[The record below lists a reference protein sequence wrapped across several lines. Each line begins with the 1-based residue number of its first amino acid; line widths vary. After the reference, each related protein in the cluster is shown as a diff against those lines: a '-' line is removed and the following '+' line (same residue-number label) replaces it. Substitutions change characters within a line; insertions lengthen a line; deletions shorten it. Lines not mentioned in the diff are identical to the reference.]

1 MRAKIMVAL
10 FIIVPALSFA
20 QSNSA
25 KPQVM
30 RSYDL
35 ITPPG
40 NPTFGVAHVEDIKIG
55 DRRQIHTIVSTNEG
69 SGEFTFDGRT
79 IETGDGYTVV
89 RETLA
94 DTPDV
99 LVARLTATTLEGSSE
114 WAIIVANRQT
124 GEVRSV
130 GLDRYALLLQ
140 GSHDV
145 RIINKVLPLVAPVK
159 HIAAGLAPRIGDS
172 CDSATLMF
180 VSATLALEMACASP
194 LPGAC
199 ELAIAGW
206 LGAANNLASNCP
218 STPYGGGTIGWG

>member
-1 MRAKIMVAL
+1 MRAKIMVVL
-10 FIIVPALSFA
+10 FIIVPAFSFA

-40 NPTFGVAHVEDIKIG
+40 SPTFGVAHVEDIKIG

-94 DTPDV
+94 DTRGV
-99 LVARLTATTLEGSSE
+99 LVTRLTASTPEGSSAS
-114 WAIIVANRQT
+114 AILVANRQT
-124 GEVRSV
+124 GEVTSI
-130 GLDRYALLLQ
+130 GLDLYTVLLQ
-140 GSHDV
+140 GSHEV
-145 RIINKVLPLVAPVK
+145 RIINKVLPVIAPVT
-159 HIAAGLAPRIGDS
+159 HIAAGLAPRVGDS
-172 CDSATLMF
+172 CDIATLMF
-180 VSATLALEMACASP
+180 VSATLGLELACASG
-194 LPGAC
+194 PGAC
-199 ELAIAGW
+199 SLAISGW
-206 LGAANNLASNCP
+206 VAAANNYASSCP
-218 STPYGGGTIGWG
+218 STPYGDGTIGWG